1 MPAGKGARL
10 YMLRLYR
17 GMSRKGDEI
26 KEYLDP
32 NDNDRLRELLVAR
45 VTAAMGTDRVRLE
58 QGWTLWV
65 LGPNGSPL
73 YARVS
78 VDPAGRTVVK
88 R

>member
-17 GMSRKGDEI
+17 GMSRKGEV

-32 NDNDRLRELLVAR
+32 HDDDRLRELLVR
-45 VTAAMGTDRVRLE
+45 QVTAAMGTDRVRLE
-58 QGWTLWV
+58 QAWVLWV
-65 LGPNGSPL
+65 LGPSGSPL

-78 VDPAGRTVVK
+78 VDPSGRTVV
-88 R
+88 RR